1 MMRKLLATG
10 IGLIMLVGSAQTALA
25 DQEKNGSKVTMDEVV
40 VTATKTKEKRED
52 IANAVIVVD
61 DMDIE
66 ASPATSVGAL
76 LGNELGVDW
85 RTRGN
90 YGGAAQEIH
99 MRGMG
104 GDGTQVL
111 INGVTT
117 NSPSLGTADV
127 GRIPLNAIDRIE
139 VVKGSGSVLYGSGAM
154 GGLVNI
160 ITKDPERD
168 RMDLKASAGYGS
180 ENTYQISAEQGMYVF
195 GDLGYYLTA
204 NRTETDGFRDNSD
217 LTHNDASI
225 KLVWD
230 KGDKLHLSL
239 YGDYIDREYGLPG
252 PKPPAG
258 TPAQVVNGVTVYNQE
273 AANLLDNGGDE
284 DNHWV
289 LKAKSN
295 PLAWLGINMQADYST
310 MESYSYNR
318 YKSGAAL
325 VGNKSWT
332 TNDILGLEGN
342 VELKPFNGGTLLAG
356 VQHKAYDWENKGL
369 DLNPDGSD
377 NIASL
382 AVATA
387 DYHTTGLFGEAQY
400 RPSKYVKATIG
411 VRHED
416 HSEFGT
422 EVLPR
427 YGLIINPF
435 DTTALKLNTGKHF
448 KAPDAND
455 LFYPYEEY
463 DYIVV
468 KYIFQSNPDL
478 KPETGW
484 HTDVTLEQHL
494 LNKKLFFSLSYFNW
508 DIDDKIRWGEDIV
521 GIVHTWEPKNLDHY
535 EAYGWEV
542 GTKIGPFF
550 NTSLSLNYTYTDAEE
565 QLDQG
570 VLRQAQ
576 YTTKNFFKGSLT
588 HWLNFGMDVNL
599 VARFTDER
607 PARYANDTDDL
618 PSEKL
623 DAYWLFDLKIN
634 QRLFENWVV
643 SGQANNLMDEEY
655 NAYIKNFLLTPAG
668 YPGAGRSIFVSVA
681 YEY

>member
-1 MMRKLLATG
+1 MRKLLATG
-10 IGLIMLVGSAQTALA
+10 IGLILLAGPAQTALA
-25 DQEKNGSKVTMDEVV
+25 DQENNAPKVTMDEVV
-40 VTATKTKEKRED
+40 VTATKTEEKRED

-66 ASPATSVGAL
+66 ASPATSVGDL
-76 LGNELGVDW
+76 LDNEMGVDW

-117 NSPSLGTADV
+117 NSPSLGSADV

-160 ITKDPERD
+160 ITKAPERD

-180 ENTYQISAEQGMYVF
+180 ENTYQISAEQGMYAF
-195 GDLGYYLTA
+195 GGLGYYLTA

-230 KGDKLHLSL
+230 KGDKLNLSL

-273 AANLLDNGGDE
+273 AASLLNNGGDE
-284 DNHWV
+284 DSHWV
-289 LKAKSN
+289 LKAKSH
-295 PLAWLGINMQADYST
+295 PLAWVGMNLQADYST
-310 MESYSYNR
+310 MESYGCKR
-318 YKSGAAL
+318 YQSGAAAL
-325 VGNKSWT
+325 SGSKSWT

-342 VELKPFNGGTLLAG
+342 VELKPFNGATLLVG

-387 DYHTTGLFGEAQY
+387 DYDTTGLFGEAQY
-400 RPSKYVKATIG
+400 RPGKYVKATIG

-416 HSEFGT
+416 HSEFGS

-435 DTTALKLNTGKHF
+435 DSTTLKLNTGKHF

-455 LFYPYEEY
+455 LFYPYRE
-463 DYIVV
+463 DAHRWAT
-468 KYIFQSNPDL
+468 YIFQGNTDL

-484 HTDVTLEQHL
+484 HTDVTLEQRL
-494 LNKKLFFSLSYFNW
+494 LNKKLFWTLSYFNW
-508 DIDDKIRWGEDIV
+508 DIDDKIDWGYDV
-521 GIVHTWEPKNLDHY
+521 AGTVFTYAPKNLDHY
-535 EAYGWEV
+535 EACGWEA
-542 GTKIGPFF
+542 GARIGPFF
-550 NTSLSLNYTYTDAEE
+550 NTSLSLNYTYTDAKE
-565 QLDQG
+565 QKDQG
-570 VLRQAQ
+570 VRRPAL
-576 YTTKNFFKGSLT
+576 YTTNNAFKGSLT
-588 HWLNFGMDVNL
+588 HWLDFGMDVTLN
-599 VARFTDER
+599 ARFTDKR
-607 PARYANDTDDL
+607 PARYADDTADR
-618 PSEKL
+618 PSQKL
-623 DAYWLFDLKIN
+623 DEYWLFDLKIN
-634 QRLFENWVV
+634 QRLFDHWIV
-643 SGQANNLMDEEY
+643 SGQANNLLDAEY
-655 NAYIKNFLLTPAG
+655 NTYVAYFLGNYEG
-668 YPGAGRSIFVSVA
+668 YPGGGRSIFVSVS